1 MGNNVQC
8 RHCRSFNYLANTTT
22 FRDPPPYNVAPGKLH
37 FHPLLITD
45 LNEMLMLV
53 SSLNAAESL
62 GIGLGIA
69 GAILVICCVC
79 WMNFV
84 VPRLAQ
90 QVERGRSR
98 SRRPSVSLSA
108 PSPGPQ
114 FPRRPQ
120 PVVGVRSTEPN
131 VPVVGLRE
139 E

>member
-22 FRDPPPYNVAPGKLH
+22 FRDPPPYNVAPG
-37 FHPLLITD
+37 
-45 LNEMLMLV
+45 
-53 SSLNAAESL
+53 
-62 GIGLGIA
+62 LGIA
-69 GAILVICCVC
+69 GAILLICCVC